1 MDSSWWNFAP
11 RVGFAYRLTQ
21 DGKTSIRGGVGFYYT
36 PIETTDFNAFSNI
49 APFAPTFRFNDVA
62 FEDPYRSAGV
72 ANPFPAQFGPTVRG
86 PDVDFTL
93 PAAVRWTFAKNF
105 RIPQITTW
113 NLILERQVGS
123 GWVLKAIYQAS
134 KGTYLSQA
142 IVREVNPAI
151 YIPGQST
158 VANTQARR
166 QYQDFV
172 NVGRIESGN
181 NSHYNALQLNAEKR
195 FAHGLSILANYTYS
209 RAMDD
214 LGWSNPYYRSFDYAP
229 AGTDLPHN
237 FKFSNVW
244 EVPRIGVHGPAGLLL
259 NGWMLNSMVVW
270 QSGFPMTI
278 SSGRDNSFSG
288 VGRDRADFLGGTADL
303 GSGRPHGDMVA
314 RFFDTSKFTANALG
328 TFGNSGR
335 DNLRGPRFFNTDLS
349 VVKNTKI
356 TERVSLQFRAEFFN
370 VFNNVNFRPP
380 TTNAAS
386 AQFGR
391 ISAAADPR
399 ILQFALKLI
408 F

>member
-1 MDSSWWNFAP
+1 MFAQDNWRVTNDLTLNLGLRWDPYTAPYDRQGRVVCFQPGAKSARYPKAPVGLIYGGDTPDAGCPVSGMDSSWWNFAP

-214 LGWSNPYYRSFDYAP
+214 LEQSL
-229 AGTDLPHN
+229 LP
-237 FKFSNVW
+237 
-244 EVPRIGVHGPAGLLL
+244 ELRLRACRDGPATQFQVLQRVGGSQDRSSRPGGPTAQRLDAELD
-259 NGWMLNSMVVW
+259 GGMAKR
-270 QSGFPMTI
+270 FPDDHLQWP
-278 SSGRDNSFSG
+278 RQ
-288 VGRDRADFLGGTADL
+288 FL
-303 GSGRPHGDMVA
+303 
-314 RFFDTSKFTANALG
+314 
-328 TFGNSGR
+328 
-335 DNLRGPRFFNTDLS
+335 
-349 VVKNTKI
+349 
-356 TERVSLQFRAEFFN
+356 
-370 VFNNVNFRPP
+370 
-380 TTNAAS
+380 
-386 AQFGR
+386 
-391 ISAAADPR
+391 
-399 ILQFALKLI
+399 
-408 F
+408 